1 MTETHYPI
9 TKPEA
14 HNLLIKT
21 YKGPK
26 PGTEEDSEYF
36 RGSITTLIKSL
47 PLQELFWLYDRV
59 ETQLFTEPTGQP
71 YDVDIPDHPKYA
83 NMDMMDTLLEIMV
96 QRLEVDH
103 NDMQDIILDFFKTYH
118 PDKIEGTEAEDYPKV
133 NTTTTGDNAENLL
146 NDFKVNQYL
155 PDMNDIEYKLDELK
169 KQVNALSP
177 NRETPT
183 EQSEQDFPAE
193 EYIPAIREL
202 QETVNHLQETLPKLN
217 TQLYEFIQDATD

>member
-14 HNLLIKT
+14 RNLLIKT

-83 NMDMMDTLLEIMV
+83 NMGRPDALLEIMV
-96 QRLEVDH
+96 QRLEADH
-103 NDMQDIILDFFKTYH
+103 NDMQDIITDFFRTYH
-118 PDKIEGTEAEDYPKV
+118 PDRMEGTEAEDSPRV
-133 NTTTTGDNAENLL
+133 GITNEDNVKNAL

-155 PDMNDIEYKLDELK
+155 PDMNDIEYKLDELTE
-169 KQVNALSP
+169 QVNALSP

-183 EQSEQDFPAE
+183 EQPEQDFPAE
-193 EYIPAIREL
+193 EYIPAIIEL